1 MREITYGIS
10 MSTEKALKDAKPTA
24 LPFVV
29 GLSIYSI
36 VGAIVFYSLGKEDA
50 HLVLNGYHSPY
61 LDLFFK
67 YVTHVGHGF
76 VPIIVFHLLLFV
88 RYSWALGFGVSSL
101 VMGIVV
107 QTLKRSV
114 FAGDHRPAMLFSEG
128 GLPQIEGVDLMLHH
142 SFPSGHSATGFCLCL
157 MLAFFSKQKW
167 ANYFF
172 MVLALLI
179 AFSRVYISQHFIQ
192 DTVVGSWIGLVL
204 ALLGYVFIIHPAEM
218 NPASKLNKR
227 LWPS

>member
-1 MREITYGIS
+1 MNLR
-10 MSTEKALKDAKPTA
+10 KAVEDTRPIA

-36 VGAIVFYSLGKEDA
+36 LGLIVFVSFGKEGA
-50 HLVLNGYHSPY
+50 HKFLNAYHTPY
-61 LDLFFK
+61 LDLTFK
-67 YVTHVGHGF
+67 YITHLGNGLL
-76 VPIIVFHLLLFV
+76 PILLFHLLLLV
-88 RYSWALGFGVSSL
+88 RYSWALGLGISSL
-101 VMGIVV
+101 VMGVVV

-114 FAGDHRPAMLFSEG
+114 FAGDHRPAMFFPEG
-128 GLPQIEGVDLMLHH
+128 VLPHIDGVDLMLNY
-142 SFPSGHSATGFCLCL
+142 SFPSGHSATAFCIFF
-157 MLAFFSKQKW
+157 MLAFFVKQKW
-167 ANYFF
+167 ATYTF

-204 ALLGYVFIIHPAEM
+204 AYLGYLFIVRYAEE
-218 NPASKLNKR
+218 NPSSKLNKR

>member
-1 MREITYGIS
+1 
-10 MSTEKALKDAKPTA
+10 MSIEKALKDAKPIA

-36 VGAIVFYSLGKEDA
+36 LGAIVFYSLGKEGA
-50 HLVLNGYHSPY
+50 HTFLNSHHTPY

-67 YVTHVGHGF
+67 YVTHVGHG
-76 VPIIVFHLLLFV
+76 VLPIVIFHLLLLV

-101 VMGIVV
+101 LMGIVV

-114 FAGDHRPAMLFSEG
+114 FAGDHRPAMFFADGS
-128 GLPQIEGVDLMLHH
+128 LPSIEGVDLMLHH
-142 SFPSGHSATGFCLCL
+142 SFPSGHSATGFCICL

-167 ANYFF
+167 ASYFF
-172 MVLALLI
+172 MILALMI

-192 DTVVGSWIGLVL
+192 DTVVGSWIGLIM
-204 ALLGYVFIIHPAEM
+204 ALLGYIFIVHPAEM
-218 NPASKLNKR
+218 NPSSKLNKR